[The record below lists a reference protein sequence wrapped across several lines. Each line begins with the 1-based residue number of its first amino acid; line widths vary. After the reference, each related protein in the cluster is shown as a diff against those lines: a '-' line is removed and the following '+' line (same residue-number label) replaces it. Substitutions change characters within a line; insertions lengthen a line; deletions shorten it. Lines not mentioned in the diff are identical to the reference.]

1 MKPVHPDLRAA
12 IMGGGMNTVYLAE
25 IDHPAGV
32 TRLNSGVTPIT
43 WNGNVFSALGKMGS
57 VSGITQSMD
66 SRSQEVVLSL
76 ASPTLD
82 EDSEDIIS
90 QSVAGRF
97 AFVWQAFLTPEWQ
110 VIGDPVQ
117 LANITMDSQE
127 VAVDDGG
134 NQVFQIKGYMTQ
146 FAARRVMPV
155 YYSNETQ
162 QAEFPGDTGMDR
174 IAALADKVI

>member
-1 MKPVHPDLRAA
+1 MS
-12 IMGGGMNTVYLAE
+12 GGMNTVYLAE
-25 IDHPAGV
+25 IDHPAGI
-32 TRLNSGVTPIT
+32 TRLNSGVTPVERGGQI
-43 WNGNVFSALGKMGS
+43 FKALGKMGT
-57 VSGITQSMD
+57 VSGITQRMD
-66 SRSQEVVLSL
+66 GRSQEVVMSL

-82 EDSEDIIS
+82 DDSEDIIS

-110 VIGDPVQ
+110 IIGEPIQ

-127 VAVDDGG
+127 VSVDDSG

-174 IAALADKVI
+174 IASLADKVI